1 MTSARGA
8 LPVGF
13 WRAWLFAPRDAAA
26 LVVFRIAF
34 GLLIAV
40 SATRFLAYDW
50 VEPLFVAPRFHFAY
64 WGFEWVPHPGPR
76 GVYALFAAL
85 IPLGLMVAAGAFYR
99 FASAALFVAFAW
111 LQLLDVSNWLNHYYL
126 ASVLALLLALMPL
139 HRAFS
144 IDAWRRPSLRSAT
157 LPGWCTALLRF
168 QVGVVYVFAGLAKLN
183 SDWLLHAQPLSLWLG
198 ARSDLPLVGPLLE
211 LPATAYL
218 MSWAGFLFDTTIV
231 LWLSLRPTRKAAYAA
246 VLLFHAATWVLF
258 PIGMFP
264 FIMTAA
270 ALVFFEPGW
279 PRALLRLR
287 TPAPGVVQVPRFA
300 TAGLVV
306 AAAWALLQLGLP
318 LRANL
323 YGGEVSWH
331 EQGMRFSWRVMT
343 REKNGAVT
351 FHVTSKVTGRQW
363 QVAPSRYLT
372 RLQERELAVQPD
384 LILQLAHHLG
394 ADFEKRGLGPV
405 EVRAEAWVSWNAR
418 PAALLID
425 PQVDLLTV
433 SDGLANKRWIRPA
446 PDTAGPLS
454 AQPKVAFLAR

>member
-1 MTSARGA
+1 MTER
-8 LPVGF
+8 VQ
-13 WRAWLFAPRDAAA
+13 RWLFAPRDAAA

-85 IPLGLMVAAGAFYR
+85 IPLGLLVAAGLFYR
-99 FASAALFVAFAW
+99 VASAALFVAFAW

-144 IDAWRRPSLRSAT
+144 LDAWRNPARRSDT

-183 SDWLLHAQPLSLWLG
+183 ADWLLHAQPLSLWLG
-198 ARSDLPLVGPLLE
+198 ARSDLSFIGPIFE
-211 LPATAYL
+211 LPATAFI

-231 LWLSLRPTRKAAYAA
+231 FWLSLRATRKPAYAA

-270 ALVFFEPGW
+270 ALVFFEPNW
-279 PRALLRLR
+279 PRSLLRLR
-287 TPAPGVVQVPRFA
+287 DPAPGVVRVPRFA
-300 TAGLVV
+300 TASLAV
-306 AAAWALLQLGLP
+306 AAVWALVQVGLP

-351 FHVTSKVTGRQW
+351 FHVRNKDLNREW
-363 QVAPSRYLT
+363 LVAPSRYLT
-372 RLQERELAVQPD
+372 RLQERELSVQPD
-384 LILQLAHHLG
+384 LILQLAQHLG
-394 ADFEKRGLGPV
+394 RDFEARGLGPV

-425 PQVDLLTV
+425 PEVDLLTV
-433 SDGLANKRWIRPA
+433 SDGLAAKSWIRPA
-446 PDTAGPLS
+446 PDTVRPLS
-454 AQPKVAFLAR
+454 AQPKLALNTR